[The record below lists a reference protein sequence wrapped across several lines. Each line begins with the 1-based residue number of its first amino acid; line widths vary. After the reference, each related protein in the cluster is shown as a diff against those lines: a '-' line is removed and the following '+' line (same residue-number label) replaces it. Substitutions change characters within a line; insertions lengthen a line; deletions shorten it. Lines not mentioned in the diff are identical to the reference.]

1 MCRLKVLSVG
11 LSALTTLRD
20 ALMLRA
26 HSKLAVV
33 SNYWDLCSMSL
44 LQAEDFQVA
53 VLNDRSSARELRRRV
68 RYIRRTWPGAAI
80 VLMGAGPEDLDPRL
94 YDQRVASRIG
104 PADLLAVIDR
114 LNWRAVVE
122 PAA

>member
-1 MCRLKVLSVG
+1 MCRLRVLSVG
-11 LSALTTLRD
+11 LSALATLRD

-33 SNYWDLCSMSL
+33 TNYWDLCSMSL
-44 LQAEDFQVA
+44 QTEVFQVA
-53 VLNDRSSARELRRRV
+53 VLNEPSSARELRRRAK
-68 RYIRRTWPGAAI
+68 YIRRTWPDAAI
-80 VLMGAGPEDLDPRL
+80 LVMGGSPEDLEPRL

-104 PADLLAVIDR
+104 PADLLEVIER
-114 LNWRAVVE
+114 LNREAAIE

>member
-1 MCRLKVLSVG
+1 MCRLRVLSVG
-11 LSALTTLRD
+11 LSALATLRD

-44 LQAEDFQVA
+44 QTEDFQVA
-53 VLNDRSSARELRRRV
+53 VLNEPSSARELRRRAK
-68 RYIRRTWPGAAI
+68 YIRRTWPDSAI
-80 VLMGAGPEDLDPRL
+80 LMMGGSPEDLEPRL

-104 PADLLAVIDR
+104 PADLLEVIER
-114 LNWRAVVE
+114 LNREAAIE